1 MKFESLKS
9 VVESM
14 ASDVKA
20 GNNTS
25 HAKIKIKPIGDTVM
39 ANDDYEFYVGS
50 ESILEGAALEIN
62 GTARIDGMLNG
73 KVKVKHLIIGK
84 PARVQGDIQSETADI
99 EGTVEDSIEVEGK
112 LTIRKTGRVR
122 GKISYGSLET
132 EEGAKLIGE
141 VGTNWDAE
149 WDSESVEE
157 VENNDR
163 LSSLVNSM
171 NDNSSSLQVVS
182 SMNDHVDEPNPE
194 DDELS

>member
-1 MKFESLKS
+1 VKFESLKS
-9 VVESM
+9 VVEGM

-99 EGTVEDSIEVEGK
+99 EGIVEDIKVKGK
-112 LTIRKTGRVR
+112 LTIRKTGCVR

>member
-1 MKFESLKS
+1 
-9 VVESM
+9 M
-14 ASDVKA
+14 ASNVKA